1 MFKTVLADERLKE
14 AEFICKGGPSVVI
27 PAEDLRRVL
36 PLGKDHYCQSQI
48 WGPFNID
55 TRSKTIDGHPVT
67 MTIT

>member
-1 MFKTVLADERLKE
+1 MFKTVLADERLRE

-27 PAEDLRRVL
+27 PADDLRQVL
-36 PLGKDHYCQSQI
+36 PLGHDHYFESQI

-55 TRSKTIDGHPVT
+55 TRAETIDGHPVR